1 MQPVFEGMS
10 REQFNLGAFGNGMKM
25 KLMANLLVAIHNVS
39 TAEALLLGQRWG
51 IRPSDAVKVLAGGA
65 GGSRMLQVRGPL
77 MEGEGWKDATM
88 KIAVWQKD
96 MKLIGDALRANGVP
110 APLFAATV
118 PLYDA
123 AIGMGHGLH
132 DTAAVFDVLARMS
145 SPPADTAAPS
155 TPARRKARP

>member
-1 MQPVFEGMS
+1 
-10 REQFNLGAFGNGMKM
+10 
-25 KLMANLLVAIHNVS
+25 
-39 TAEALLLGQRWG
+39 
-51 IRPSDAVKVLAGGA
+51 
-65 GGSRMLQVRGPL
+65 
-77 MEGEGWKDATM
+77 
-88 KIAVWQKD
+88 

-145 SPPADTAAPS
+145 SPPADTAASP